1 MEKHY
6 SQTAKMAKG
15 SDVRALLKHAANP
28 NMISFGGGLPSK
40 DAFPMDDIH
49 TAIDDAIKKH
59 GHLTLQYGETE
70 GVKALIEQIKIMMT
84 ERGITGPNNEVLI
97 TTGSQQGLDLC
108 GKLTIDPGDVVLCE
122 SPTYLAAIN
131 VFKTYNPT
139 FVDIPMDDE
148 GVLPEALEKALKAHT
163 VKMVYLIPDFQ
174 NPTGRTLSLERR
186 KRIVELANQYDV
198 LIVEDSP
205 YSELNYSDE
214 KLPPL
219 KHFDTEGRVIYLS
232 TFSKII
238 CPGFRLGWIAASP
251 ELIQKLS
258 LLKENLDLHTNQFVQ
273 YAVSSYLNQFN
284 INDQIHHVVELYRVK
299 RDAMLAAIEKY
310 FPENIYYSKP
320 IGGMF
325 IWIELPEHL
334 NSRELLQKTLEK
346 SVAFVPGESFYPNG
360 GSYNAL
366 RMNFSNASLE
376 DIDKGVAIIAD
387 ALKSML

>member
-49 TAIDDAIKKH
+49 IAIDDAIKKH

-148 GVLPEALEKALKAHT
+148 GVLPEALEEALKAHT

>member
-49 TAIDDAIKKH
+49 IAIDDAIKKH

-84 ERGITGPNNEVLI
+84 ERGITGPDNEVLI

-148 GVLPEALEKALKAHT
+148 GVLPEALEEALKAHT